1 MKVDG
6 HPETA
11 QARPTSDKGRF
22 QEALKKAPPETVKAP
37 RQGGQAARSLVTA
50 LVTAPKGATGA
61 MATTALAR
69 TPPRG
74 AIASAEHLGQVRQGL
89 HTEAHRLRD
98 VRGDAHQTNQERVQ
112 QRVTDLI
119 ARELA
124 REPRAEPV
132 APRSAPTTPGP
143 ETPTSRLPEE
153 AVSATGNP
161 PPGGVGGS
169 AAVEPS
175 NPEVR
180 VQAALELI
188 EQIEVFVKSQRPAL
202 TMRLGGTLDATVEVE
217 RTGEREVSLRIQ
229 GRRGRFPQKDLA
241 RIREELATRGLKLSA
256 LLAS

>member
-6 HPETA
+6 HSETA
-11 QARPTSDKGRF
+11 PARPASDKGRF
-22 QEALKKAPPETVKAP
+22 QEALKKAPPETAKTP
-37 RQGGQAARSLVTA
+37 LQGQATRSLVTA
-50 LVTAPKGATGA
+50 PRGTTGA
-61 MATTALAR
+61 LAATALAR
-69 TPPRG
+69 TPQRG
-74 AIASAEHLGQVRQGL
+74 AFASAEHLGQVRQGL
-89 HTEAHRLRD
+89 SAEAHRLRD
-98 VRGDAHQTNQERVQ
+98 VRGDAHQTHQERVQ

-132 APRSAPTTPGP
+132 PPRSP
-143 ETPTSRLPEE
+143 PTSPGAEPQASLPPVE
-153 AVSATGNP
+153 ALSATDGAR
-161 PPGGVGGS
+161 PGGTGG
-169 AAVEPS
+169 AAPVEPS

-202 TMRLGGTLDATVEVE
+202 AMRLGGSLDATVEVE

-229 GRRGRFPQKDLA
+229 GRRGRLPQKDLA
-241 RIREELATRGLKLSA
+241 RIREELTARGLKLRA